1 MARFIHRVALF
12 ALLLAPIGRSA
23 CNTVKGVG
31 KDVENTGDAIEDTAD
46 DAQEELND

>member
-1 MARFIHRVALF
+1 MSQFIYRVAFF
-12 ALLLAPIGRSA
+12 ALLLAPIGLSA

-31 KDVENTGDAIEDTAD
+31 KDIENTGDAIEDAAD